1 MKTDIQIAQETTLRG
16 VNELATEMGLSPQ
29 LCEPFGSYIAKVSLD
44 SIDEQR
50 QKDHHLI
57 LVTAISP
64 TKAGIGKTTAERM
77 ILELR
82 GKLAPAESAAGLFA
96 PAAADASED
105 IISTLLALGYN
116 EREARA
122 AVKGIAADVDVSE
135 GVRLALKN
143 LMK

>member
-64 TKAGIGKTTAERM
+64 TRSLFRAKGWSMRWRLCAGVANGA
-77 ILELR
+77 
-82 GKLAPAESAAGLFA
+82 
-96 PAAADASED
+96 
-105 IISTLLALGYN
+105 Y
-116 EREARA
+116 
-122 AVKGIAADVDVSE
+122 
-135 GVRLALKN
+135 
-143 LMK
+143 